1 MALNNIPISEDQCI
15 GDSLDTIN
23 DSFVELDSRTLILSS
38 SVANLATTIALVS
51 SDLSTTISTLST
63 TIISL
68 STTGMVAYDKLKY
81 TADGSV
87 YYDASS
93 LIGTQTSSFL
103 YRVDVNG
110 VVQEPGTTLANGDY
124 ILSAGNLVF
133 STAPTTGTK
142 IVIVGPSF

>member
-1 MALNNIPISEDQCI
+1 MALNGIPISEDQCI
-15 GDSLDTIN
+15 GDSLDAIN
-23 DSFVELDSRTLILSS
+23 DSFVELDSRTLSLSS
-38 SVANLATTIALVS
+38 SVANLDTALTSLS
-51 SDLSTTISTLST
+51 STVT
-63 TIISL
+63 SL

-93 LIGTQTSSFL
+93 LIGTETSSFL

>member
-23 DSFVELDSRTLILSS
+23 DSFVELDSRTLSLSS
-38 SVANLATTIALVS
+38 SVANLDTALLS
-51 SDLSTTISTLST
+51 LSTTVTN
-63 TIISL
+63 L

-87 YYDASS
+87 SYNAST

-110 VVQEPGTTLANGDY
+110 VVQEPGTTLVNGDY

-133 STAPTTGTK
+133 STAPTNGTK
-142 IVIVGPSF
+142 IVIVGPSY

>member
-1 MALNNIPISEDQCI
+1 MALVNIPISEDQCI

-23 DSFVELDSRTLILSS
+23 DAFVELDSRTLSLSS
-38 SVANLATTIALVS
+38 SVANLDTALTSLS
-51 SDLSTTISTLST
+51 STVT
-63 TIISL
+63 SL